1 MYPAVAEMSLV
12 ISPGDDNMAVSS
24 KETPMTTV
32 LELPDDELAELQKL
46 TKKKD
51 VAPALRMAMRE
62 YIRYAKRMQLK
73 KLSGKVTMQDNWA
86 ELEKL
91 ELDSQYG
98 RPGSD

>member
-1 MYPAVAEMSLV
+1 
-12 ISPGDDNMAVSS
+12 
-24 KETPMTTV
+24 MTTV

-51 VAPALRMAMRE
+51 VGAALRTAMRE
-62 YIRYAKRMQLK
+62 YIRYAKRLQLK
-73 KLSGKVTMQDNWA
+73 KLAGKVKMQDNWA

-98 RPGSD
+98 RAGSR

>member
-1 MYPAVAEMSLV
+1 
-12 ISPGDDNMAVSS
+12 
-24 KETPMTTV
+24 MTTV
-32 LELPDDELAELQKL
+32 LELRDEELAELQKL

-51 VAPALRMAMRE
+51 AAAAVRAAMRE

-73 KLSGKVTMQDNWA
+73 KLAGKVTMRENWA

-98 RPGSD
+98 RSGSH

>member
-1 MYPAVAEMSLV
+1 MAMSL
-12 ISPGDDNMAVSS
+12 
-24 KETPMTTV
+24 KEKEMTTV
-32 LELPDDELAELQKL
+32 LELPDDELEELRKL

-51 VAPALRMAMRE
+51 IAAALRMALRE

-73 KLSGKVTMQDNWA
+73 KLAGKVTMRENWA

-98 RPGSD
+98 RPGTH